1 MIKMFP
7 KIDMGDGYGAAC
19 CFKRPIVVLSGG
31 LTLGLLT
38 EQLVNFGVPIVLSGS
53 K

>member
-1 MIKMFP
+1 MFP
-7 KIDMGDGYGAAC
+7 KIDMGDGYAAA
-19 CFKRPIVVLSGG
+19 CFKRPIVVLPSG

-38 EQLVNFGVPIVLSGS
+38 EQLVNFDISIVLSGS